1 MRSRHC
7 IGFGIVFALV
17 LLLSQAQI
25 GAAQA
30 TGSITLHKRVCP
42 SGEVVNLF
50 DDCHGNPPEQLV
62 SFSLDGGAA
71 ELVDASGN
79 LTFDGL
85 AAGTY
90 QISEVEGI
98 PLEFVNLK
106 VWCSVQGDNPV
117 PFEVTTDGP
126 NFSVDVGDGEQLV
139 CDVYNIPEN
148 LSGLTP
154 TPVPV
159 ATQTPSIQLPNT
171 GIGTASGHD
180 LLTTI
185 AYAFMLAAL
194 ALTTIGLARRM
205 IDSDR
210 PQR

>member
-1 MRSRHC
+1 MRSRYP
-7 IGFGIVFALV
+7 IGFSLAIALA
-17 LLLSQAQI
+17 LFLSLAQL

-42 SGEVVNLF
+42 AGTTGNVF
-50 DDCHGNPPEQLV
+50 DECHDNAPEQAV

-71 ELVDASGN
+71 ELVDASGD

-90 QISEVEGI
+90 QIAEVEGI

-106 VWCSVQGDNPV
+106 VWCSIQGDNPT

-126 NFSVDVGDGEQLV
+126 NFSVDLGDGEAVV
-139 CDVYNIPEN
+139 CDVYNIAEN

-154 TPVPV
+154 TPAPV
-159 ATQTPSIQLPNT
+159 VTQTPSIQLPNT
-171 GIGTASGHD
+171 GSGTASGNGF
-180 LLTTI
+180 LMTVSYGL
-185 AYAFMLAAL
+185 MLAAL

-205 IDSDR
+205 VDSDR